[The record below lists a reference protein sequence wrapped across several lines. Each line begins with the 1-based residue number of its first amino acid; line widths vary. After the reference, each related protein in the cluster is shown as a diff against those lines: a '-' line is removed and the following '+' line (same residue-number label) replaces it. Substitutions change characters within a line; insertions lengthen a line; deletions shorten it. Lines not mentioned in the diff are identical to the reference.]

1 MGLRSSGA
9 SHLCPAVQ
17 SVPTSD
23 TLELSPGPGLLYTH
37 GHLSALMHVD
47 HLGIF
52 FKWFSEFSGGL
63 EVKILDFHCGGL
75 DSVPG
80 LGN

>member
-1 MGLRSSGA
+1 
-9 SHLCPAVQ
+9 
-17 SVPTSD
+17 
-23 TLELSPGPGLLYTH
+23 
-37 GHLSALMHVD
+37 MHVD